1 MKLVSTAA
9 AVLLLVLAASAPA
22 HAQLTGSL
30 NGLHDITVTNLK
42 ATADKVPADLYDFR
56 PTDEVRTLGQI
67 LAHVANSQ
75 YAFCSAASGQD
86 NPMSENLEETATTK
100 AQITAALADAFAYCD
115 AVYASMTDEQAA
127 MTVSFFGG
135 DMAVGGVPRVQ
146 FDAQLRALREPGHLH
161 AHQRD
166 RAALVG
172 GELRVYGPNA
182 PRGITLTPSRRM

>member
-86 NPMSENLEETATTK
+86 NPMSENWKRPPPPRPRSPPLSPTRSPTATP
-100 AQITAALADAFAYCD
+100 C
-115 AVYASMTDEQAA
+115 
-127 MTVSFFGG
+127 
-135 DMAVGGVPRVQ
+135 
-146 FDAQLRALREPGHLH
+146 
-161 AHQRD
+161 
-166 RAALVG
+166 
-172 GELRVYGPNA
+172 
-182 PRGITLTPSRRM
+182 TPP

>member
-42 ATADKVPADLYDFR
+42 ATADKVPSDLYDFR

-135 DMAVGGVPRVQ
+135 DMAVGGVLA
-146 FDAQLRALREPGHLH
+146 FNSMHNYEHYGN
-161 AHQRD
+161 
-166 RAALVG
+166 LVTYM
-172 GELRVYGPNA
+172 RIN
-182 PRGITLTPSRRM
+182 GIVPPSSAGN